1 MSIPLESSAQCM
13 SNSMGIPESGFVI
26 FLGFGIL
33 CTIAG
38 IAAGV
43 YLLKPKDQ
51 PLQFDR
57 WGFVVLIPIVVPIVA
72 ALLFQVLFYYRRS

>member
-1 MSIPLESSAQCM
+1 
-13 SNSMGIPESGFVI
+13 MGVPESGFVI
-26 FLGFGIL
+26 FLVFGIV

-51 PLQFDR
+51 PIRFDH
-57 WGFVVLIPIVVPIVA
+57 WGFVVVIPIVIPIVA
-72 ALLFQVLFYYRRS
+72 ALLFQVLFYYHVF